1 MNNQKI
7 CFIICANNEFLAEEC
22 KLYIEQLA
30 LPEAFEK
37 EVQIIYGAQSM
48 TSGYNQAMKQSDA
61 KYKVYLHQDVL
72 LIYREMLIDMV
83 SFFTSHPE
91 VGMLGVVGNKGIEE
105 DGCPWSGDVEHRV
118 GEVYSDQV
126 TGYIDRTFGKITGEY
141 QKVVV
146 IDGLLMMT
154 QYDVPWREDLFTGW
168 DFYDCSQALEF
179 WKAGYQV
186 AVPKIKQPWCLHD
199 NDIQNM
205 THYDKWRNVFY
216 KEYFKYYKHWNEQTG
231 AFDCDLEKI
240 KNQKNAVIQH
250 FYTDQTRMK
259 FPYPP
264 VYKEENVDYICIADD
279 PGVHSKFWKMVY
291 SDDPNLT
298 ERYENVYELRQD
310 QIQVGPVFS
319 ECEGYDP
326 VVTIP
331 KLSELPEV
339 TFQPKNITLTAD
351 VSGRYIY
358 KKNNVDQGGKYDGRP
373 LLLTIGVPVSNQI
386 ETIDRCLSHI
396 KPLLDNLPSELLVID
411 TGSTDGTIEVCRKYG
426 ARVIEH
432 PWCDNMSLVRNLLIN
447 HARGE
452 WYLSIDDDEWFE
464 SVDGILSF
472 FQKGMYKTVDTATY
486 IQRNYYDHTG
496 RTYGDNHTLR
506 MARITPDLH
515 FEGRIHDS
523 LIVPK
528 TSRNCML
535 YDYAHHYGFA
545 RDDEKRTREKYK
557 RNVSILL
564 QDIYEYP
571 SHARYNYQLANE
583 LKCQEFI
590 NESVAFFIRGI
601 SMAEELQDDYYG
613 RYQVV
618 NLLSGLCELMDE
630 RYFPYVELLKD
641 RYKLMYSEHAFLN
654 YYLASLGIHFHMEP
668 EKILGYCEEYE
679 RYLKKFQMDP
689 YDSQLRT
696 CIGLHV
702 CDNELYIKDEVVM
715 MFCAYSRLGQIEK
728 ALDQLD
734 KISVEEIYGQ
744 KYSFFETTW
753 DSELPVWQ
761 AVCQK
766 IWGQMEIYL
775 EYLMDA
781 FLAGICREEIQEK
794 LLARL
799 PDVLSGLSIQG
810 IQGYLWKNMK
820 EMLEPMKKVMEQH
833 AMAVKPENCCVQ
845 EQYFNMEILK
855 QCIFENRD
863 EIDLD
868 RFIQYICM
876 AGGYAQGYYKPEILQ
891 QADSYAISLDI
902 RAAYEIYQAMLH
914 WDDQKQFVQGLRN
927 ALQIFPGF
935 KKEIQALTEVYLK
948 Q

>member
-1 MNNQKI
+1 MV
-7 CFIICANNEFLAEEC
+7 
-22 KLYIEQLA
+22 
-30 LPEAFEK
+30 PE
-37 EVQIIYGAQSM
+37 
-48 TSGYNQAMKQSDA
+48 
-61 KYKVYLHQDVL
+61 
-72 LIYREMLIDMV
+72 
-83 SFFTSHPE
+83 
-91 VGMLGVVGNKGIEE
+91 
-105 DGCPWSGDVEHRV
+105 
-118 GEVYSDQV
+118 
-126 TGYIDRTFGKITGEY
+126 
-141 QKVVV
+141 
-146 IDGLLMMT
+146 
-154 QYDVPWREDLFTGW
+154 
-168 DFYDCSQALEF
+168 
-179 WKAGYQV
+179 
-186 AVPKIKQPWCLHD
+186 
-199 NDIQNM
+199 
-205 THYDKWRNVFY
+205 
-216 KEYFKYYKHWNEQTG
+216 
-231 AFDCDLEKI
+231 
-240 KNQKNAVIQH
+240 
-250 FYTDQTRMK
+250 
-259 FPYPP
+259 
-264 VYKEENVDYICIADD
+264 
-279 PGVHSKFWKMVY
+279 
-291 SDDPNLT
+291 
-298 ERYENVYELRQD
+298 
-310 QIQVGPVFS
+310 
-319 ECEGYDP
+319 
-326 VVTIP
+326 
-331 KLSELPEV
+331 
-339 TFQPKNITLTAD
+339 
-351 VSGRYIY
+351 
-358 KKNNVDQGGKYDGRP
+358 
-373 LLLTIGVPVSNQI
+373 
-386 ETIDRCLSHI
+386 
-396 KPLLDNLPSELLVID
+396 
-411 TGSTDGTIEVCRKYG
+411 
-426 ARVIEH
+426 
-432 PWCDNMSLVRNLLIN
+432 
-447 HARGE
+447 
-452 WYLSIDDDEWFE
+452 
-464 SVDGILSF
+464 
-472 FQKGMYKTVDTATY
+472 
-486 IQRNYYDHTG
+486 
-496 RTYGDNHTLR
+496 
-506 MARITPDLH
+506 
-515 FEGRIHDS
+515 
-523 LIVPK
+523 

-545 RDDEKRTREKYK
+545 RDDEKKTREKYK

-630 RYFPYVELLKD
+630 RYFSYVELLKD
-641 RYKLMYSEHAFLN
+641 RYELMYSEHAFLN
-654 YYLASLGIHFHMEP
+654 YYLASLGIRFHIEP

-679 RYLKKFQMDP
+679 RYLKKFQKDP

-715 MFCAYSRLGQIEK
+715 KFCAYSRLGQTVK
-728 ALDQLD
+728 ALEQLD

-766 IWGQMEIYL
+766 LRGKMEIYL

-781 FLAGICREEIQEK
+781 FLAGICREEIQQK
-794 LLARL
+794 LLTRL

-810 IQGYLWKNMK
+810 IQGYFWKNMK
-820 EMLEPMKKVMEQH
+820 EMLEPMKKVLEQH
-833 AMAVKPENCCVQ
+833 AMTVKPENCCIQ